1 MDDCVID
8 PSAESGPLSITTGYD
23 IKKNETDKI
32 GTYELVVNDTGIM
45 EIIFKMDSRDIKKYK
60 VFTED
65 GKSIGDMGEMNIDK
79 AFKHINAIRSSLGE
93 LKLEFYDESGKTLY
107 KARFDTVNSRIL
119 KEDED

>member
-1 MDDCVID
+1 
-8 PSAESGPLSITTGYD
+8 
-23 IKKNETDKI
+23 
-32 GTYELVVNDTGIM
+32 
-45 EIIFKMDSRDIKKYK
+45 MDSRDIKKYK

-65 GKSIGDMGEMNIDK
+65 GKSIGNMGEMNIDK